1 MDIQNNAFKVR
12 IQPIRPPQELFVS
25 LGTRRSRTQDARDST
40 HVQTS
45 AAAARTLNQH
55 DCCIVRSGAWLFCSN
70 TRGGKNGVVWSFLA
84 GRVCDRPGFAQTP
97 FSCVAEKKASA
108 CLVYLLLVGF
118 CCARRGKRFVSVAT
132 TRRERVLYLNTNILP
147 SASPP
152 RRLSFG
158 LQMHPGAR
166 YEAISS
172 RSAKRNAFVL
182 CTATRFVN
190 SALRHFKGRLCAE
203 GHPNLDQTVRIA

>member
-1 MDIQNNAFKVR
+1 MSLLPLAIGVVGVGRVVDDVNRRYRKDKGYDQLQCDTPLLEAPPMDIQNNAFKVR

-132 TRRERVLYLNTNILP
+132 TRRERVLY
-147 SASPP
+147 
-152 RRLSFG
+152 
-158 LQMHPGAR
+158 
-166 YEAISS
+166 
-172 RSAKRNAFVL
+172 
-182 CTATRFVN
+182 
-190 SALRHFKGRLCAE
+190 
-203 GHPNLDQTVRIA
+203 

>member
-55 DCCIVRSGAWLFCSN
+55 DCCIVRSGAWLFSSN

-84 GRVCDRPGFAQTP
+84 GRVCDRPGLRRPRSLALRKRRHLPVWCICCLLAFVVPDVVNGLFRLPPHDARE
-97 FSCVAEKKASA
+97 FSIEHQFSSV
-108 CLVYLLLVGF
+108 CLAAAPSIFWLADAPGGPVRGNQLEVG
-118 CCARRGKRFVSVAT
+118 
-132 TRRERVLYLNTNILP
+132 
-147 SASPP
+147 
-152 RRLSFG
+152 
-158 LQMHPGAR
+158 Q
-166 YEAISS
+166 
-172 RSAKRNAFVL
+172 AKRL
-182 CTATRFVN
+182 R
-190 SALRHFKGRLCAE
+190 ALY
-203 GHPNLDQTVRIA
+203 GHPVRE